1 MSRSDGVINRTLP
14 GEAEQTFQLKHGG
27 SMKKKTVQ
35 EQLIEYRA
43 SITERLECWKNI
55 NENGCSD
62 PFWTDGTNMNLVRNH
77 IIYYKV
83 KIAELCEKNKLPL
96 PEEYF
101 LPLPPEADKSYM
113 AMLNQKRR
121 VEGLRQRGEILT
133 TKKVKYDEAQLS
145 LF

>member
-1 MSRSDGVINRTLP
+1 
-14 GEAEQTFQLKHGG
+14 
-27 SMKKKTVQ
+27 
-35 EQLIEYRA
+35 
-43 SITERLECWKNI
+43 
-55 NENGCSD
+55 
-62 PFWTDGTNMNLVRNH
+62 MNLTRNH